1 MFLQS
6 VHNWSQKK
14 QVFHS
19 LSLHQNPQWFWY
31 FPLVTLQPENV
42 EDKFVEHLK
51 PAILDKLFFR
61 WFWFWIFGSP
71 EIGLFCIGNHNT
83 ECVYRFADETRPN
96 SSCFWKATPLDNC
109 NYTFYTHTHK
119 SDRMRINPSIRTTIS
134 FDIKTN
140 PRWTRWRNTCWLV
153 MRNLMLRRGEILGW
167 AITGGAARRPRSAN
181 FRSRAR
187 PHLRNSTDLLKNMKP
202 CLILFKIIC

>member
-1 MFLQS
+1 MWKSGKGATTRAPVGVNNVELATFSDYGYQIYLIQPNLLIYVEPIKYNSHKRGCIQIFLWMEAQMFLQS

-31 FPLVTLQPENV
+31 FPLVILQPENV

-83 ECVYRFADETRPN
+83 EVVYRFADETRPN

-119 SDRMRINPSIRTTIS
+119 SDE
-134 FDIKTN
+134 D
-140 PRWTRWRNTCWLV
+140 
-153 MRNLMLRRGEILGW
+153 
-167 AITGGAARRPRSAN
+167 
-181 FRSRAR
+181 
-187 PHLRNSTDLLKNMKP
+187 
-202 CLILFKIIC
+202 